1 MLESL
6 RNFMSKRTIA
16 SKARNNAMNKFS
28 SYEGL
33 KRVRQEAEEL
43 RQNENRPHEVIYFH
57 KVDDPYFTP
66 NNSLY

>member
-33 KRVRQEAEEL
+33 KRVRQEAEKLDKIENKTKIG
-43 RQNENRPHEVIYFH
+43 QN
-57 KVDDPYFTP
+57 
-66 NNSLY
+66 